1 MAEYIEREAAVR
13 IAESYGLAN
22 GTSIGRHSGIADIIG
37 SAIEFLPAADVAPV
51 KHGTWIE
58 VEGDKLV
65 GIDSNGKD
73 MYRYYRYNIC
83 AKCGKRNVIK
93 SNFCPNCGAK
103 MDLEEGK

>member
-1 MAEYIEREAAVR
+1 MAEYIEKENLIKYIDSAVLWSAVTDR
-13 IAESYGLAN
+13 FQVLAEIKAF
-22 GTSIGRHSGIADIIG
+22 
-37 SAIEFLPAADVAPV
+37 EKADVAPIV
-51 KHGTWIE
+51 HDKWIE

-103 MDLEEGK
+103 MDLE

>member
-1 MAEYIEREAAVR
+1 MVKYISRERLRNNLMEIVENMCTDFV
-13 IAESYGLAN
+13 I
-22 GTSIGRHSGIADIIG
+22 
-37 SAIEFLPAADVAPV
+37 SAINKCIDNLPVADVAPV

-83 AKCGKRNVIK
+83 AKCGKRNAIK

-103 MDLEEGK
+103 MDLE